1 MDIGALVLVGG
12 KSRRMN
18 GDNKAFLEFKNK
30 SFIENITDQLTGFHN
45 IYISV
50 DNKNKYR
57 NLNFTLIED
66 MYKDIGP
73 IGGIHSALKLIDEKY
88 IFVTACDMPKITKE
102 FIYFLCGSITEDVQ
116 CIVTQDEKDRIC
128 PLGGIY
134 SKDLIGE
141 IENMIQEKDYK
152 LLNLISR
159 SKTKIIPLSET
170 NFNKDILDNINDIN
184 DYDKLRNLDIDI

>member
-18 GDNKAFLEFKNK
+18 GYNKAFLNFENK
-30 SFIENITDQLTGFHN
+30 SFIENITNQLTGFQN

-50 DNKNKYR
+50 DNKEKYR
-57 NLNFTLIED
+57 KLDFTLVED

-73 IGGIHSALKLIDEKY
+73 IGGIYSALKAIDERY
-88 IFVTACDMPKITKE
+88 IFVTACDMPKIKKE
-102 FIYFLCGSITEDVQ
+102 FIDFLCNTITEDVQ
-116 CIVTQDEKDRIC
+116 CIVTQDEKGRIY

-141 IENMIQEKDYK
+141 IENMIKEKDYK
-152 LLNLISR
+152 LLNLIIRTKS
-159 SKTKIIPLSET
+159 KIIPLSET
-170 NFNKDILDNINDIN
+170 NFNKSILNNINDIN
-184 DYDKLRNLDIDI
+184 DYDKLRNLNN